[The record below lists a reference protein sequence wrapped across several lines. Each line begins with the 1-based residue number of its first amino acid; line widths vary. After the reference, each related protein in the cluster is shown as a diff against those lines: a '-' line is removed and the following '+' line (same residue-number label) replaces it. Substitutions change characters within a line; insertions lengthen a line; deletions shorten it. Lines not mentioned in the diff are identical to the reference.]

1 MMRTACVIL
10 AAGLGTRM
18 KSRLPKVLH
27 QVCGVPMLQYV
38 IGTARKIR
46 PEKIIV
52 VAGKHI
58 KLMKS
63 SVDAEDVSFE
73 LQREAKGTGHALL
86 CARRGLK
93 NFRGVVVVLNG
104 DTPLVSPETLRK
116 LLSRHKK
123 NADDLSV
130 VSFIAG
136 DPGSYGRILRDE
148 SGHMTSIIEKKDA
161 VGVQKKINEVNSG
174 MYAFSQRALSLVD
187 GIPVNRRKG
196 EYYLTDIVELSL
208 SKGLRTSAYC
218 LGSEQEFIG
227 VNTQDELSRASRLMQ
242 DRIIRKWIGRG
253 VNFLDP
259 GSVFIHPE
267 ASLGK
272 GTTVYPGVL
281 IEGHTRVREGVAI
294 YPNVRISNSIVGESA
309 TVRDSTVI
317 EDSTIKS
324 GASVGPFAHV
334 RPGSVVGAGA
344 KIGNFV
350 ELKKAVIGK
359 KSKASHLSYLGDARI
374 GNGVNIGAGT
384 ITCNYDGRN
393 KHLTVID
400 SGVFV
405 GSDSQ
410 LVAPVRIGKNAYI
423 AAGSTITK
431 NVPAGSLAVSRVK
444 QKNVPGWKKKKIAE
458 GNNEPAGRKKRD

>member
-1 MMRTACVIL
+1 MRTACVIL

-27 QVCGVPMLQYV
+27 QVCGVPMLQHV

-46 PEKIIV
+46 PEKIII

-58 KLMKS
+58 ELMRS
-63 SVDAEDVSFE
+63 SVDADNVSFE
-73 LQREAKGTGHALL
+73 LQREAKGTGHALR

-104 DTPLVSPETLRK
+104 DTPLVSPETVRK

-123 NADDLSV
+123 NANDLSV

-136 DPGSYGRILRDE
+136 DPGSYGRIVRDE
-148 SGHMTSIIEKKDA
+148 SGHIASIIEKKDA

-187 GIPVNRRKG
+187 GIPVNRKKG

-218 LGSEQEFIG
+218 LGSEKEFIG
-227 VNTQDELSRASRLMQ
+227 VNTKDELTRASRLMQ

-281 IEGHTRVREGVAI
+281 IEGHTRVSEGVAI
-294 YPNVRISNSIVGESA
+294 YPNVRISNSSIGESA

-317 EDSTIKS
+317 EDSTVRR

-359 KSKASHLSYLGDARI
+359 KSKASHLSYLGDTRI
-374 GNGVNIGAGT
+374 GDGVNIGAGT
-384 ITCNYDGRN
+384 ITCNYDGKK

-400 SGVFV
+400 DGVFV

-431 NVPAGSLAVSRVK
+431 NVPAGSLALSRVK

-458 GNNEPAGRKKRD
+458 GNNKPAGSKKRG